1 MKKSYMKMLTEQY
14 GALFEEDLKS
24 LKTKPVGQGEPI
36 EKAMK
41 PEKTK
46 GKKIEE
52 PDNKL
57 AGEDPIKGA
66 IDIQD
71 AATDSKDAE
80 KEAKVAMTD
89 KMLEGEPK
97 EEEDPKAQT
106 TSDTGGKVD
115 GTVKPIKSHLPKI
128 DSKRTNIDESLLN
141 TQELLMKKIVYDRS
155 NIEKA
160 VQEQIKKSL
169 GILD

>member
-1 MKKSYMKMLTEQY
+1 MLTEQY
-14 GALFEEDLKS
+14 GALFEEDLKN

-36 EKAMK
+36 EKAFK
-41 PEKTK
+41 PENKK
-46 GKKIEE
+46 GIKIDA
-52 PDNKL
+52 PDNKP
-57 AGEDPIKGA
+57 AGEKKIKGA

-80 KEAKVAMTD
+80 KEAKVALTD

-97 EEEDPKAQT
+97 EEENPKAQT
-106 TSDTGGKVD
+106 TTSPAEGKVN

-128 DSKRTNIDESLLN
+128 DSKRTNIDEALKT
-141 TQELLMKKIVYDRS
+141 TQGILMKKIINDRS
-155 NIEKA
+155 KAEKA
-160 VQEQIKKSL
+160 VQEQVKKSL